1 MYLIELYYEGLF
13 HKLLV
18 TITFGFPILFGIDA

>member
-13 HKLLV
+13 HKLLA
-18 TITFGFPILFGIDA
+18 TTTFDFPILFGIYA